1 MYRTLFSSLSPPGP
15 GARLSVLLF
24 HRVLP
29 APDPLFPGIP
39 DAARFDSVCGWLAR
53 WFNVLPLDTAVKR
66 LRAGTLPA
74 RAAAITFDDGYADNH
89 DVAMPI
95 LKRHGLSATFFIATG
110 FLDGGR
116 MWNDTVIE
124 CVRRVHRP
132 SLDLSCLGFE
142 GIGELDIDD
151 WAKKRAALGRLLRAI
166 KYLSPQE
173 RDEAVMKI
181 AASSGVSL
189 PHGTMMRSEQV
200 QALRDGGMQVGA
212 HTLTHPILAGLSR
225 DQARA
230 EILGSKQV
238 LEQLLSDPVCS
249 FAYPNGKPDVD
260 YTAESV
266 QLAREAGFEL
276 AVSTAW
282 GAASQ
287 TVDAM
292 QVPRFT
298 PWDRSRWRYAARLA
312 KNLRVNARRATDSS
326 AMDDADSLN

>member
-1 MYRTLFSSLSPPGP
+1 MYRTLFSALSPAGS

-29 APDPLFPGIP
+29 APDPMLPGLP
-39 DAARFDSVCGWLAR
+39 DAARFDRICGWMSR

-66 LRAGTLPA
+66 LREGTLPA

-89 DVAMPI
+89 DVALPI
-95 LKRHGLSATFFIATG
+95 LLRHGLSATFFVTTG

-124 CVRRVHRP
+124 CVR
-132 SLDLSCLGFE
+132 LSPESRLNLKCLGID
-142 GIGELDIDD
+142 GIEELDIDD
-151 WAKKRAALGRLLRAI
+151 WAKKRTAMGRLLRAI

-173 RDEAVMKI
+173 RDTAVRQI
-181 AASSGVSL
+181 AESSRASL
-189 PHGTMMRSEQV
+189 PRGQMMHSAQV
-200 QALRDGGMQVGA
+200 RALRDGGMQVGA

-238 LEQLLSDPVCS
+238 LEELLSEPVLS

-260 YTAESV
+260 YTAETV
-266 QLAREAGFEL
+266 QLAHEAGFDL

-282 GAASQ
+282 GAADQ
-287 TVDAM
+287 TVDVM

-298 PWDRSRWRYAARLA
+298 PWDRSQWRYAVRLA
-312 KNLRVNARRATDSS
+312 KNLRLNEGRATNSS
-326 AMDDADSLN
+326 RIADAGSLN